1 MGLQIWDLGPR
12 LLKFLKRHLDTVL
25 YKKKKQSIFC
35 LAVIHPSLWIVSTIL
50 MNSVQSQ
57 EGQIPKDSRIG
68 TNVWSLSIYKDTP

>member
-35 LAVIHPSLWIVSTIL
+35 LAVIHPSL
-50 MNSVQSQ
+50 
-57 EGQIPKDSRIG
+57 
-68 TNVWSLSIYKDTP
+68 